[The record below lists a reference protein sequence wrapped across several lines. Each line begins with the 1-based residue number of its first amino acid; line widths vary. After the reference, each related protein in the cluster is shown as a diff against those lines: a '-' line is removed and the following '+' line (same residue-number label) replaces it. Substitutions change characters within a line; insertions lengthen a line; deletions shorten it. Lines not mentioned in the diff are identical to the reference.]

1 MEFKASGYGLLSL
14 YCVCASSDIFFSDL
28 FRIQAELT
36 VIVEKM
42 VFYDSFIA

>member
-1 MEFKASGYGLLSL
+1 MFVLLQ
-14 YCVCASSDIFFSDL
+14 IFFFSDL